1 MARRQAVKPK
11 SRTGGRW
18 GGRRYTARRKF
29 CAFCVANKAKEI
41 DYKNTSVLGRYIS
54 DRGKIDPRRRT
65 GTCAKHQRVLALA
78 IKRARHLALLPF
90 APGHIYMMGDVATL
104 RPPTFVTVPA
114 DVEDKVAADPA
125 RETIANPNNHADRA
139 QEVAQG
145 PKK

>member
-41 DYKNTSVLGRYIS
+41 DYKNTSVLSRYIS

-104 RPPTFVTVPA
+104 GPSPFVTVPVPVVA
-114 DVEDKVAADPA
+114 KVAAAPA
-125 RETIANPNNHADRA
+125 TEETANANKPADLA
-139 QEVAQG
+139 PEVAQG
-145 PKK
+145 P